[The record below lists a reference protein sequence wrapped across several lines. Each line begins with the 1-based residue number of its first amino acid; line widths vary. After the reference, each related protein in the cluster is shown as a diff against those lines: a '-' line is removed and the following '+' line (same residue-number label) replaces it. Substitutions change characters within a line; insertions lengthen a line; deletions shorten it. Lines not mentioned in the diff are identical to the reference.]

1 MLQLLVESRNDSFIS
16 DTTYTKSRHNVLNKE
31 RFKFCESREITSPTY
46 ISMKFDCGFEAEE
59 VEKFSTSLLPMVE
72 TIFTGLVN
80 DNRATWILSHNW
92 CFYFVQGNKGFD
104 KSKSTNQCI
113 YFYVSESTLRPI
125 MDVGSNNAT
134 VETER
139 QTIQNNFGRMLATS
153 VHEGWHVHSFS
164 NHDRSKINL
173 FINELQAYTV
183 AAYVELYANLH
194 LNTRILNRK
203 SLIPIEDQ
211 VYLLESCDSETD
223 LIDLLNL
230 NKGHESYTAFAVFF
244 NRVVQKV
251 CSKQPLYCA

>member
-1 MLQLLVESRNDSFIS
+1 
-16 DTTYTKSRHNVLNKE
+16 
-31 RFKFCESREITSPTY
+31 
-46 ISMKFDCGFEAEE
+46 
-59 VEKFSTSLLPMVE
+59 
-72 TIFTGLVN
+72 
-80 DNRATWILSHNW
+80 
-92 CFYFVQGNKGFD
+92 
-104 KSKSTNQCI
+104 
-113 YFYVSESTLRPI
+113 